1 MANIKSAK
9 KRVLIAKART
19 ERNKAIKSEVKT
31 YVKKVDAAIASGD
44 KAAAEAALKEAT
56 VKLDKAATKGVFHK
70 NTTSRKIGRLAKA
83 VNAMA

>member
-1 MANIKSAK
+1 MANIKSPE
-9 KRVLIAKART
+9 KRVSDAKART

-31 YVKKVDAAIASGD
+31 YVKKVNEAIASGD

-56 VKLDKAATKGVFHK
+56 IKLDKAATKGVYHR
-70 NTTSRKIGRLAKA
+70 NTSSRKIGRLSKA

>member
-9 KRVLIAKART
+9 KRVLITKTRT

-31 YVKKVDAAIASGD
+31 YGKKVNEAIASGD

-56 VKLDKAATKGVFHK
+56 IKLDKAATKGVYHR
-70 NTTSRKIGRLAKA
+70 NTASRKIGRLAKA